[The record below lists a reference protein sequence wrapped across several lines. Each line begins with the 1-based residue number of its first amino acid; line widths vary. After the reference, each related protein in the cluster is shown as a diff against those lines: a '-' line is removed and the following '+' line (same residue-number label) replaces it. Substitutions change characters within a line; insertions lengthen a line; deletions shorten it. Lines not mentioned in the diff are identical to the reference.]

1 MDEKNKTQQTTV
13 DSTQHERPVLDIQK
27 ENSYSY
33 TVQPFGTMKVP
44 LRIFAS
50 DALMEQLRNDKSVYQ
65 GVNVAS
71 LPGIVGESLMMPD
84 AHQGYGFS
92 IGGVAAFDI
101 DEGIISPGGVG
112 FDINCGVRLIATNL
126 TKEEVQPKIKE
137 LINALYKEIP
147 SGVGE
152 EARVRLNDEELNNIF
167 LKGPK
172 ALVEQ
177 GIGTEDDL
185 ARCEANGCMSEAD
198 FAFVSQR
205 ARARGRRQLGT
216 LGAGNHFLE
225 VQVVDELL
233 DEKTAHTFGLTK
245 PGQVVFMIHCGSRGL
260 GHQVASD
267 YLRKMEDE
275 YPDVIANLPEKDL
288 VYAPIQSKLGQEYY
302 KAMCCAANFAWAN
315 RHKIAAQ
322 SMDAFKRIFPNAQFQ
337 TVYDVAHNIAK
348 KEIHTIDGQERE
360 LMVHRKG
367 ATRAFPPGHSD
378 LPEVY
383 QQSGQPI
390 LIPGSMGTASYVLV
404 GTQEAMAV
412 SFGSTAHGAGR
423 VLSRFAAKRKF
434 DGEQIRD
441 EMAGNDI
448 HLKVRNVKGVA
459 DEAPGAY
466 KDVDE
471 VIKVSHDA
479 GIGKVVVKLKPMGV
493 IKG

>member
-1 MDEKNKTQQTTV
+1 MNDKKNMEKKTI
-13 DSTQHERPVLDIQK
+13 DSTQQPPELDIQK

-33 TVQPFGTMKVP
+33 TVQPFGAMKVP
-44 LRIFAS
+44 LRVFAS
-50 DALMEQLRNDKSVYQ
+50 DLLMQQLRNDKSMYQ
-65 GVNVAS
+65 GVNVAC

-92 IGGVAAFDI
+92 IGGVAAFDMQ
-101 DEGIISPGGVG
+101 EGIISPGGVG

-126 TKEEVQPKIKE
+126 TKDDVQPKIKE
-137 LINALYKEIP
+137 LIDALYAVIP
-147 SGVGE
+147 SGVGN
-152 EARVRLNDEELNNIF
+152 EARQRLTDEELNAIF
-167 LKGPK
+167 TKGPQ
-172 ALVEQ
+172 ALVQQ
-177 GIGTEDDL
+177 GIGCEDDL
-185 ARCEANGCMSEAD
+185 ARCEANGCMPEAD
-198 FAFVSQR
+198 YQYISQR

-225 VQVVDELL
+225 VQVVDEII
-233 DEKTAHTFGLTK
+233 DKETAKTFGIHST
-245 PGQVVFMIHCGSRGL
+245 GQVVFMIHCGSRGL

-275 YPDVIANLPEKDL
+275 YPDIIANLPEKDL

-302 KAMCCAANFAWAN
+302 KAMCGAANFAWAN
-315 RHKIAAQ
+315 RHMIAAH
-322 SMDAFKRIFPNAQFQ
+322 SMKAFQRIFSNVTFQ

-348 KEIHTIDGQERE
+348 KEVHVIDKKEQE

-367 ATRAFPPGHSD
+367 ATRAFGPHHSD

-383 QQSGQPI
+383 RQTGQPI
-390 LIPGSMGTASYVLV
+390 LIPGSMGTSSYVLA
-404 GTQEAMAV
+404 GTQEAMNV

-423 VLSRFAAKRKF
+423 VLSRFAAKKKF
-434 DGEQIRD
+434 DGESIRD

-448 HLKVRNVKGVA
+448 HLKVRNIKGVA

-479 GIGKVVVKLKPMGV
+479 GIGKIVVKLKPMGV